1 MHLALGIGTRTL
13 VTIDLSVW
21 RSQEATLLKHDLIFT
36 YLAGEEGFEPS
47 LMILETIVLGH

>member
-13 VTIDLSVW
+13 VTIDLPVW